1 MTSNSRL
8 VVSPQ
13 EGEDAARSVVEPPR
27 ANTVVDMF
35 RAACAKYGDR
45 IAFQAQSKGGQYDRL
60 SFTELG
66 ARADG
71 FAATLLS
78 LGLQAGDRVGIV
90 CENRLE
96 WPLAYYGIVIA
107 GGVAVP
113 IYTELPAS
121 EIDSLLTRAGARFLV
136 ASQEVLGDLR
146 TPPAN
151 VGCVFAVSARPV
163 TARQV
168 SPAEGA
174 VHRQIVPFDEAS
186 RCDVTA
192 RARLHGVVVKPDDLA
207 SIVFTSGTTGGP
219 KGVMLTHRN
228 FMANVSAAAQ
238 VMAVGSSDRLLLA
251 LPLHHAFPFAVGV
264 LLAVAIGGEVTLERD
279 PLRIRQRLIETR
291 PTVFLGVPALF
302 EIMHRNVE
310 RRIEG
315 MGRAKQFARALGIAQ
330 WIRSTTGINIGRL
343 LFRQV
348 HRQLGGS
355 LRFMFSGGSA
365 LNPVI
370 ARQFMLLG
378 IPLLQGWGL
387 TETAPIVTVQR
398 WSPWRFYFTRHYE
411 RRLGSA
417 GQPLPGVEVD
427 IIDVPEKDLFVN
439 VDGEGELIVRG
450 GNVTPG
456 YWQADDVTREAKMG
470 EWFKTGDLGRID
482 REGNVWI
489 TGRRKYVIVLDSGE
503 KVHPDEVEAA
513 LALSPLIEDVSVV
526 PRSIRGRPRICAV
539 IYPAVESTLDAVGR
553 AGLPVDEAGVR
564 RAIAGEI
571 ERLQHELAAHKR
583 PSLVLISDAPLPK
596 TAIRK
601 VAREQLRDSY
611 DFSFETWIASKR
623 EEPTE
628 EPA

>member
-1 MTSNSRL
+1 MTSSSRL
-8 VVSPQ
+8 VAPS
-13 EGEDAARSVVEPPR
+13 EDGEVAPHSVVEPPR
-27 ANTVVDMF
+27 ARTVADMF
-35 RAACAKYGDR
+35 RAACVKYGGR
-45 IAFQAQSKGGQYDRL
+45 IAFQAHSKGGQYDRL

-66 ARADG
+66 ERADG

-96 WPLAYYGIVIA
+96 WPIAYYGIVIA

-121 EIDSLLTRAGARFLV
+121 EIGRLLTRAGARFLV
-136 ASQEVLGDLR
+136 SSDDALCDFHAS
-146 TPPAN
+146 PAN
-151 VGCVFAVSARPV
+151 VERVFAVGEVAAAT
-163 TARQV
+163 TA
-168 SPAEGA
+168 SPAVDPA
-174 VHRQIVPFDEAS
+174 NRQIVPFDHAS
-186 RCDVTA
+186 RGDATE

-238 VMAVGSSDRLLLA
+238 VMAVGPSDRLLLA

-264 LLAVAIGGEVTLERD
+264 LLAVAVGGEVTLERD

-330 WIRSTTGINIGRL
+330 WIRSATGINIGRL

-365 LNPVI
+365 LNPEI

-387 TETAPIVTVQR
+387 TETAPVVTVQR

-417 GQPLPGVEVD
+417 GQPLPGVDVD

-450 GNVTPG
+450 DNVTPG

-539 IYPAVESTLDAVGR
+539 IYPAVEATLDAVGR

-583 PSLVLISDAPLPK
+583 PSVVLISDAPLPK

>member
-8 VVSPQ
+8 VASP
-13 EGEDAARSVVEPPR
+13 EDGEDAPRSIVEPAR
-27 ANTVVDMF
+27 ASTVVDMF

-45 IAFQAQSKGGQYDRL
+45 IAFQSHSKGGQYDRL

-66 ARADG
+66 ERAEG

-96 WPLAYYGIVIA
+96 WPIAYYGIVIA

-121 EIDSLLTRAGARFLV
+121 EIERLLTRAGARFLV
-136 ASQEVLGDLR
+136 ASQEVLRDVR
-146 TPPAN
+146 TSPAN
-151 VGCVFAVSARPV
+151 VDCVFAVGERAV
-163 TARQV
+163 MAHQV

-174 VHRQIVPFDEAS
+174 ADRQVVPFDHAS
-186 RCDVTA
+186 RGDAECT
-192 RARLHGVVVKPDDLA
+192 RLRRVVVKPDDLA

-264 LLAVAIGGEVTLERD
+264 LLAVAIGGEVTLEHD

-291 PTVFLGVPALF
+291 PTVLLGVPALF

-310 RRIEG
+310 RRVER
-315 MGRAKQFARALGIAQ
+315 MGRAKQLARAMAFARRFKSA
-330 WIRSTTGINIGRL
+330 TGMNVGRL

-365 LNPVI
+365 LNPEI

-378 IPLLQGWGL
+378 VPLLQGWGL
-387 TETAPIVTVQR
+387 TETAPVVTVQR

-427 IIDVPEKDLFVN
+427 IIDVPEKALFVD

-456 YWQADDVTREAKMG
+456 YWQADDVTRAAKMG

-513 LALSPLIEDVSVV
+513 LARSPLIEDVAVV
-526 PRSIRGRPRICAV
+526 PRSIRDRTHICAV
-539 IYPAVESTLDAVGR
+539 IYPGVEATLDAIGR
-553 AGLPVDEAGVR
+553 AGLPLDEAGVR
-564 RAIAGEI
+564 RAIADEI
-571 ERLQHELAAHKR
+571 ERLQHELAAYKR
-583 PSLVLISDAPLPK
+583 PSVVLISDAPLPK

-611 DFSFETWIASKR
+611 EFSFETWCASKR
-623 EEPTE
+623 EEAADE
-628 EPA
+628 QG